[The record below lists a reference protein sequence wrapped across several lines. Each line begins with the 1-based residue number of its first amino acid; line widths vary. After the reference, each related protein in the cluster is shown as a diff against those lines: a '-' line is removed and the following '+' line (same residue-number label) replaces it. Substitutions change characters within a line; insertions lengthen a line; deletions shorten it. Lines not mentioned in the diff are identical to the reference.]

1 MSARIYPDVCIL
13 LTLDF
18 EQSALLRKCT
28 LFKESIQ
35 KENITCYL
43 LSSVN
48 MVHQAIIDEVAEA
61 GGNSIRGSLASPF
74 NGKRR
79 RSTLYFRKHSFDGK
93 GPIENQIFFSRENH
107 ATKKRFGERSNTNTR
122 SMGN

>member
-61 GGNSIRGSLASPF
+61 GGNSIRGLWHHLSMAKGAGVPYILENTVLTEKDLLRIRYFFREKIMQQKRDLA
-74 NGKRR
+74 K
-79 RSTLYFRKHSFDGK
+79 D
-93 GPIENQIFFSRENH
+93 QIQIQ
-107 ATKKRFGERSNTNTR
+107 
-122 SMGN
+122 